1 MSRSFARRGY
11 SPFHPVPLMAIII
24 ALLLLLVL
32 LESGALS
39 PENIKAYAQD
49 SEEVTIVEMVLSKGI
64 SDGEP
69 LEPAAQVSLSQG
81 KIYTW
86 TKVKANNTPTF
97 IKHVYYHEGKKLT
110 EITLDIKFPSF
121 RTWSEKTL
129 KGNWTL
135 GQWRVEVISPDD
147 KLLVSKEFTVTE

>member
-1 MSRSFARRGY
+1 MSRGFARRDNP
-11 SPFHPVPLMAIII
+11 PFHPIPLMAIII
-24 ALLLLLVL
+24 PLLLLL
-32 LESGALS
+32 EPGPLS
-39 PENIKAYAQD
+39 PKNIKAYAQD
-49 SEEVTIVEMVLSKGI
+49 SEEVTVVEVVLSKGI

-69 LEPAAQVSLSQG
+69 LEPTAQVSLSQG

-97 IKHVYYHEGKKLT
+97 IKHVYYHKGKKLT

-135 GQWRVEVISPDD
+135 GQWRVEVISADE
-147 KLLVSKEFTVTE
+147 KLLASKEFTVTE

>member
-1 MSRSFARRGY
+1 MSRSFARRGN
-11 SPFHPVPLMAIII
+11 PTFRPIPLMAIII
-24 ALLLLLVL
+24 PLLLLL
-32 LESGALS
+32 ESGPL
-39 PENIKAYAQD
+39 PLKNIKAYAQD
-49 SEEVTIVEMVLSKGI
+49 SEEVTVVEMVLSKVI
-64 SDGEP
+64 ADGEP
-69 LEPAAQVSLSQG
+69 RESTATVSLSQG

-86 TKVKANNTPTF
+86 TKVKADNTPTF

-135 GQWRVEVISPDD
+135 GRWRVEVISADE
-147 KLLVSKEFTVTE
+147 KLLASKEFTVTE